1 MTESLREQP
10 ERKGKASVFI
20 GITLAVIAAIL
31 VSIAVDTYWLHDRV
45 FDTDNFVESLAP
57 LPKDPAISTAIAVH
71 AAEALDQGTAI
82 EQRVADALPEQ
93 LGFLTPKFVEFT
105 QEFVFE
111 TTKQLV
117 ESDAFTKVWTA
128 GLRATHTAFIGVLDG
143 DIATTESGYVGIDL
157 DGAAGLVLDR
167 LEERGV
173 DLFADIETSLG
184 EVVLIQ
190 ADLLAAPR
198 TVVGVFHTAVWVFP
212 LAALILILIAVF
224 IDRDRLRP
232 VQWFGFGSAITI
244 LLSLAVL
251 RGAINAAGTTIESD
265 IDRAAADVI
274 WNALLD
280 GYVLISAAVGFAALA
295 IGLGALWW
303 RRRSTA
309 DSGQATGT
317 RHQAPGTR
325 HQAPGT
331 RH

>member
-1 MTESLREQP
+1 MTEGLRGQT
-10 ERKGKASVFI
+10 ERRGRTSAFI

-31 VSIAVDTYWLHDRV
+31 VSISVDTYWLHDRI

-71 AAEALDQGTAI
+71 AAEALEQGTAI
-82 EQRVADALPEQ
+82 EQRVADALPDQ
-93 LGFLTPKFVEFT
+93 LGFLAPKLVELT

-111 TTKQLV
+111 TTKELV
-117 ESDAFTKVWTA
+117 ESDAFTKVWTT
-128 GLRATHTAFIGVLDG
+128 GLRATHTAFIGVLEG

-212 LAALILILIAVF
+212 LAALILIGIAVF
-224 IDRDRLRP
+224 VDRDRLRP

-265 IDRAAADVI
+265 IDRAAADAI

-280 GYVLISAAVGFAALA
+280 GYVLISAVVGFAALA
-295 IGLGALWW
+295 IGIGALWW
-303 RRRSTA
+303 RRTSTTT
-309 DSGQATGT
+309 SHKPPATS
-317 RHQAPGTR
+317 HQPPATS
-325 HQAPGT
+325 HQPPAT
-331 RH
+331 EA